1 MKKLIR
7 KYFLTSFSPPACR
20 TGGQTPEGASAACIA
35 TARYK
40 GKSPLGDLGVKLK
53 IDTIHNLIFLA
64 VFFVLLSCNPQLGEP
79 VVQTSLQRVEQMPN
93 LPQPLKII
101 DWKKKAIQFDSLV
114 YNFNPKDSYGP
125 LIWLDSSRRNIDQ
138 VTYGLYTVIGDVRQG
153 PKKNKGEFHEALAS
167 FNSLISAGL
176 MGIDKTNQ
184 HGFNF
189 VKMDQNYFNS
199 TTKWNIV
206 MNNTN
211 PEVAMA
217 GGGYGRDWWY
227 DVYPNVLYYGVAALF
242 PNVENTESIQRK
254 VAEQFCKADSV
265 LNGNYDY
272 SYFDYARMK
281 GMKNNIPLQQDVA
294 GGHAWVLYSAFQ
306 KFGNKRYLAHAKSA
320 TEALLSQKE
329 SRFYE
334 MLLPFGT
341 YTAARLNAEQGTN
354 YDVTKM
360 LNWIF
365 DGCQSKDGRYGWG
378 VIAEKWG
385 DYDVSGLQGSI
396 TDGGGY
402 GFFMNS
408 VAMAWPLVP
417 MVKYEPQYAQTIGK
431 YMLNVVNAA
440 RLFYPD
446 QVDNAHQ
453 FLPEIKDLTH
463 GIIGYEGIRKMDD
476 YNKPELKGVTPV
488 STGDGPKWT
497 SGQPKSS
504 MFSLYSTSIVGVFGA
519 IVHKTDVEGILALDC
534 NATDFYA
541 ANKFPEY
548 LYYNPFGK
556 DTTVTYISASSVD
569 LFDVVSKKYLAKGEN
584 GKVEF
589 KLPAGQA
596 ALVVILPSGTKLTS
610 ERSKIKAGELVIAYK

>member
-1 MKKLIR
+1 MKN
-7 KYFLTSFSPPACR
+7 
-20 TGGQTPEGASAACIA
+20 G
-35 TARYK
+35 
-40 GKSPLGDLGVKLK
+40 
-53 IDTIHNLIFLA
+53 NLILLA
-64 VFFVLLSCNPQLGEP
+64 LALLAGLYSCNSQIGNP
-79 VVQTSLQRVEQMPN
+79 VTQTSLPRIDQMPA

-101 DWKKKAIQFDSLV
+101 DWKKKTQQFDSLV
-114 YNFNPKDSYGP
+114 FNFNSTASYGP

-138 VTYGLYTVIGDVRQG
+138 VTFGLYTVVGDVRQG
-153 PKKNKGEFHEALAS
+153 PKKNNGEFHEALTS
-167 FNSLISAGL
+167 MNSLISAGL
-176 MGIDKTNQ
+176 NGIDKTNQ

-189 VKMDQNYFNS
+189 VKMVQNYFN
-199 TTKWNIV
+199 TDTKWNIV

-211 PEVAMA
+211 PTVALA

-227 DVYPNVLYYGVAALF
+227 DVYPNVLYYGVAAIN
-242 PNVENTESIQRK
+242 PNVENTKAIQHTI
-254 VAEQFCKADSV
+254 AEQFCKADSV

-272 SYFDYARMK
+272 SYFDYGQMK
-281 GMKNNIPLQQDVA
+281 GFKNNIPLQQDVA
-294 GGHAWVLYSAFQ
+294 GGHAWVLYSAYH
-306 KFGNKRYLAHAKSA
+306 KFGDKRYLKGAKRA

-354 YDVTKM
+354 YDVTKL
-360 LNWIF
+360 LNWMF

-417 MVKYEPQYAQTIGK
+417 MVKYEPQYAKAIGK

-446 QVDNAHQ
+446 QVDSVHQ
-453 FLPEIKDLTH
+453 WLPELKDLTH
-463 GIIGYEGIRKMDD
+463 GIIGYEGIRKVDD
-476 YNKPELKGVTPV
+476 YNKPSLKGVSPV

-497 SGQPKSS
+497 AGQPKES
-504 MFSLYSTSIVGVFGA
+504 MFSLYSTSIAGIFGA
-519 IVHKTDVEGILALDC
+519 IVHKTEIEGILALDC
-534 NATDFYA
+534 NVTDFYGD
-541 ANKFPEY
+541 NKYPEF
-548 LYYNPFGK
+548 LYYNPYQEAK
-556 DTTVTYISASSVD
+556 AVTYSSIQRVD
-569 LFDVVSKKYLAKGEN
+569 LFDLVSKSYLSKGEKGN
-584 GKVEF
+584 ISIN
-589 KLPAGQA
+589 LPAGEA
-596 ALVVILPSGTKLTS
+596 ALVVVLPAGTKLKS
-610 ERSKIKAGELVIAYK
+610 EGSKIKVGDTVIAYK